1 MNEFERLVKII
12 ERLRNPK
19 DGCPWDIKQTHRS
32 LIPNFIEELYE
43 CIEAIEND
51 DFEHLSEELGDLL
64 LHIVMQA
71 QIAKEND
78 KFDIDSVSKKIS
90 DKLVLRHPH
99 VFDKKNSISSEE
111 VQKNWERIKLDE
123 KKATRKS
130 VIDGIPRAMPKLIV
144 AQRMQEKAASIGFD
158 WKAIEPV
165 FEKLEEEL
173 QEFEE
178 AYRENDMEAIQDE
191 MGDLLFTLV
200 NVSRK
205 LGFDAESALN
215 RTIKKFERRF
225 KIVEKHYKNNKENM
239 QEKTLEQLDE
249 IWDIAK
255 QGEKS

>member
-1 MNEFERLVKII
+1 MNEFERLINIV
-12 ERLRNPK
+12 EQLRNPK
-19 DGCPWDIKQTHRS
+19 DGCSWDIKQTHRS

-71 QIAKEND
+71 QIAKESD
-78 KFDIDSVSKKIS
+78 KFDIEKVLTKIS
-90 DKLVLRHPH
+90 DKLIRRHPH
-99 VFDKKNSISSEE
+99 VFSKKDSISSEE
-111 VQKNWERIKLDE
+111 VQKNWEKIKLDE
-123 KKATRKS
+123 KKETRNS
-130 VIDGIPRAMPKLIV
+130 VIDGIPRAMPNLIV

-178 AYRENDMEAIQDE
+178 AYRENDFEAIQDE

-205 LGFDAESALN
+205 LGFDAESALK
-215 RTIKKFERRF
+215 RTINKFDRRF
-225 KIVEKHYKNNKENM
+225 KIVEKHYQNNNENM
-239 QEKTLEQLDE
+239 HEKTLEQLDE